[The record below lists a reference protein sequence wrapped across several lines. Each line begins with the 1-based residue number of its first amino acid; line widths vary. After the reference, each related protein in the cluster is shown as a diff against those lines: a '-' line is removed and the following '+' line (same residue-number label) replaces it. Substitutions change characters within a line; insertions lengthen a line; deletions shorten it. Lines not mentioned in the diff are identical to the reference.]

1 MASVGVRQCFQV
13 WINEI
18 DFLIESIRKN
28 FDFVWNHFVSTFS
41 ILVTM
46 ILGWNTTILP
56 LYPSSFSTLCV
67 ILSSIDTIYVWLNLN
82 FDQLQGD
89 TKNQTKFLMIPQFT
103 VLFHSITLI
112 IDYNYS
118 IDTISLY

>member
-1 MASVGVRQCFQV
+1 MASVGVRKCFQV
-13 WINEI
+13 LINEI
-18 DFLIESIRKN
+18 DLLMESIRKN
-28 FDFVWNHFVSTFS
+28 FEFGWNHFVSTFS